1 MAEKHEKRRQGVNEI
16 PYLKRRQQHKI
27 GKPGRA
33 SEQRLAREL
42 NAQSRPASGAM
53 AGAKGDMQLTSPAG
67 RYLIEAKSTTQ
78 VNMVLKKGW
87 LDKIGKEAR
96 SEAKTPALAL
106 SFVNEDGSPVMDG
119 EWNMIPLYK
128 FQELL

>member
-1 MAEKHEKRRQGVNEI
+1 VNEI
-16 PYLKRRQQHKI
+16 PYMKRRQQHKI

-42 NAQSRPASGAM
+42 NAKSRPASGAM
-53 AGAKGDMQLTSPAG
+53 AGAKGDMEIGAF
-67 RYLIEAKSTTQ
+67 LIEAKSTTQ

-96 SEAKTPALAL
+96 SEAKTPALAI
-106 SFVNEDGSPVMDG
+106 SFVNEDGSAAMDG
-119 EWNMIPLYK
+119 EWIMIPLYK